1 METSRF
7 VSAAARQHGSL
18 DLFTAAN
25 DGVVHTAW
33 WNAGADWPAI
43 DIGWRPIG
51 GFFPKGAPVSAV
63 ARTPGNLD
71 LFVTGNDGVVYT
83 SWWSQGHDWS
93 GVGNRWRPIGG
104 VFPAGAPVSAVAR
117 TPGNLDLFVTGNDGV
132 VYTSW
137 WSHGHDWSGVNNTWR
152 NIGGVFPAANP
163 VAAVAR
169 GPGNLDLFVVGHDG
183 RVYTSWWSA
192 GHDWSGLGNNWRS
205 LDPERIVLSQ
215 RVVTPSGTALG
226 GEVTFI
232 LRRDGT
238 YTVKFHMH
246 GSGLVG
252 YDFTVTA
259 TFVTPGGLTLVARH
273 SGDVGGTT
281 GGGPRDDDHEERG
294 FNPLIRANWEDI
306 SKGRLLVSKDYSP
319 AGLAGEVLE
328 VVSDI
333 AKGVLTVA
341 AGAAGGALGIAI
353 ALTAEAGK
361 LFEEL
366 GVGSVFGVIGGV
378 VVFAVGGTL
387 LLATVAGVAVG
398 AVTNAMV
405 KQRRM
410 TAEEAAFADREVF
423 GGRLPADRITLTNLS
438 GIGGR
443 AFVAPG
449 GDGRIYVNLGDG
461 YDTPMEFTNDSNPV
475 KGQLFIHELTHAW
488 QIEHGSFLPG
498 LVCQGVV
505 NQALNTL
512 GVGVY
517 AVPPPGAA
525 WSGMSLEA
533 QASVV
538 DQWFAGEK
546 TPSVPFRQ
554 PADPNDPYFGYI
566 RDNIRAGRT

>member
-51 GFFPKGAPVSAV
+51 GFFPK
-63 ARTPGNLD
+63 
-71 LFVTGNDGVVYT
+71 
-83 SWWSQGHDWS
+83 
-93 GVGNRWRPIGG
+93 
-104 VFPAGAPVSAVAR
+104 GAPVSAVAR

-366 GVGSVFGVIGGV
+366 GSVTG
-378 VVFAVGGTL
+378 
-387 LLATVAGVAVG
+387 VAG
-398 AVTNAMV
+398 
-405 KQRRM
+405 
-410 TAEEAAFADREVF
+410 
-423 GGRLPADRITLTNLS
+423 
-438 GIGGR
+438 
-443 AFVAPG
+443 
-449 GDGRIYVNLGDG
+449 
-461 YDTPMEFTNDSNPV
+461 
-475 KGQLFIHELTHAW
+475 
-488 QIEHGSFLPG
+488 
-498 LVCQGVV
+498 
-505 NQALNTL
+505 
-512 GVGVY
+512 
-517 AVPPPGAA
+517 
-525 WSGMSLEA
+525 
-533 QASVV
+533 
-538 DQWFAGEK
+538 
-546 TPSVPFRQ
+546 
-554 PADPNDPYFGYI
+554 
-566 RDNIRAGRT
+566 